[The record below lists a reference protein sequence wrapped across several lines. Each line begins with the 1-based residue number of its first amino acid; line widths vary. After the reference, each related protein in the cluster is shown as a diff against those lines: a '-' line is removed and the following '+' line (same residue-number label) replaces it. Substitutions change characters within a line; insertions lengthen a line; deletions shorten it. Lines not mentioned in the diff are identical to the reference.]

1 MLSTCNNLSA
11 GLSICLSDYGVEDAG
26 PAKTKK
32 RGNGEGGGGTKT
44 PLQEACMEMGIKN
57 FEYNLFLLF
66 E

>member
-32 RGNGEGGGGTKT
+32 RGNGEGGVWHEDT
-44 PLQEACMEMGIKN
+44 PSRGMHGN
-57 FEYNLFLLF
+57 GH
-66 E
+66 